1 MNKVSF
7 GYRHLPHRNY
17 RQPTSTAAA
26 VIATSVEA
34 STVVVD
40 LYGSLI
46 LINFIL
52 FCARG
57 GCNRTLVNYSEYL
70 LYSSQGYF
78 RNITLYFLEYYRYCK
93 LVSRQNG
100 LMNICPPS

>member
-1 MNKVSF
+1 VSF

-26 VIATSVEA
+26 VISTSVEA

-70 LYSSQGYF
+70 
-78 RNITLYFLEYYRYCK
+78 YYRYCK
-93 LVSRQNG
+93 LISRQNG